1 MPVFDLLTLLACL
14 YPFNAIAHKADP
26 LEAEIRELAAGI
38 QEIRNE
44 QEYTL
49 ARERTHR
56 NSTYLDRVLLSV

>member
-1 MPVFDLLTLLACL
+1 MLMFDPLTRLMCL
-14 YPFNAIAHKADP
+14 YPFHTIAHKADP

-56 NSTYLDRVLLSV
+56 NSTYLTRVPFSV